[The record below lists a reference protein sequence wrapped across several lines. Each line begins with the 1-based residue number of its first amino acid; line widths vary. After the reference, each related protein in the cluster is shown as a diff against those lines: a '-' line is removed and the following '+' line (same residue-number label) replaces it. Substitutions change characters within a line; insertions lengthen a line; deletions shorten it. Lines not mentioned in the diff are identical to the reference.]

1 MADIYRKQ
9 REWIKAEMYYKE
21 VLNLDPV
28 NAEAHLGLG
37 QTYIKSQRNEDALS
51 EIMASLG
58 LIYHNPTAHYLCGV
72 ALYRCG
78 RGGEAITALERAIS
92 QNPVFP
98 VAHRYLAT
106 IYAKDYH
113 NPQKSAQHRN
123 LAREAQQR
131 IKDFKA
137 GKLDLNQNAESVSD
151 WVISINTAD
160 KPKLESNIE
169 DTVIIVSGLPRSGT
183 SMMMQMLAAGGIP
196 VMTDGVREADESNP
210 KGYYEYEKAKQVGSD
225 NSWIPDAKGK
235 VVKIV
240 AQLLPKL

>member
-1 MADIYRKQ
+1 MKRD
-9 REWIKAEMYYKE
+9 WSKAEIYYNE

-37 QTYIKSQRNEDALS
+37 QTYLKANRNEDALG

-78 RGGEAITALERAIS
+78 KIGEAYTALETAIA

-106 IYAKDYH
+106 IYAKNYDS
-113 NPQKSAQHRN
+113 PELAAKHRN

-137 GKLDLNQNAESVSD
+137 GKVDLNQNTESVSD
-151 WVISINTAD
+151 WVIEINTAD
-160 KPKLESNIE
+160 KPKLDVPIE

-183 SMMMQMLAAGGIP
+183 SMMMQMLAAAGIP

-210 KGYYEYEKAKQVGSD
+210 KGYYEYEKA
-225 NSWIPDAKGK
+225 
-235 VVKIV
+235 
-240 AQLLPKL
+240 